1 MEISEIEENDYGAVL
16 ALNADSVPHMN
27 LISEIELQ
35 WFVKHAALACV
46 AKIDDS
52 LVGFL
57 IGLRPGMSYT
67 SPNYEWF
74 CENRKDFAYVD
85 RVAVAKSARRK
96 GVADSLYRY
105 FAESQA
111 GTPVMTCEIN
121 IRPPNPGSMLFH
133 KRMGFRQI
141 GSQETEQGKKEVAL
155 MEKTL

>member
-57 IGLRPGMSYT
+57 IGLRPGMSYA

>member
-1 MEISEIEENDYGAVL
+1 MKISEIEENDYEAVL
-16 ALNADSVPHMN
+16 ALNADSMPHMN

-35 WFVKHAALACV
+35 WFVKYAALVCV
-46 AKIDDS
+46 AKIGGS

-57 IGLRPGMSYT
+57 IGLRPGTSYA
-67 SPNYEWF
+67 SPNYKWF

-85 RVAVAKSARRK
+85 RVAVAESARRK
-96 GVADSLYRY
+96 GVANSLYKY

-111 GTPVMTCEIN
+111 GAPVMTCEIN
-121 IRPPNPGSMLFH
+121 IRPSNTGSMLFH